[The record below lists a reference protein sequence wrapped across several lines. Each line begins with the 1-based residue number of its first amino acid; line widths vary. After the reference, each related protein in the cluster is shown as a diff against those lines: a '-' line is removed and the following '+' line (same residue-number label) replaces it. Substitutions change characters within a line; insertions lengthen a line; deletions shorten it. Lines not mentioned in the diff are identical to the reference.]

1 VDARSG
7 GAALIPAV
15 AHDVGDIDEVLGDYE
30 VYVNALPII
39 LGARRD
45 RIYRARR
52 FLAAHPD
59 LEVWMRRPT
68 AARLVDLH
76 RPKAWPLATWL
87 FVTGRVRP
95 DLELLLTKPPGCDL
109 PSVWARLHAGDVAR
123 VEDTAL
129 QLGWSRNWTRQVV
142 ILAASMICVWAAKTI
157 DELVDGDFDAILAE
171 LDASPAV
178 TASAR
183 TRLRTRLFSF
193 HHICF
198 QLGVCQTAPRL
209 GQPPSLTAAEHA
221 ATIPQPAIAR
231 EVVRYADTIST
242 VLKASTVQMRI
253 KSIRV
258 LCDWLASE
266 RPDVARLDQLDRS
279 RHIEPFLAWARTR
292 PCRGNNGRGRIVSA
306 TQFHHDVV
314 DLRVFFEDIAAWG
327 WASQPARRLLFLA
340 DLPRLPEPLPRAL
353 PPTVDRDLM
362 AAVDHLDDDFAR
374 TAIIVLRAT
383 GMRIG
388 ELLDLELDCLV
399 TFGAHGTWLKVPVGK
414 LGTERMVPLDS
425 EPLAALDEWIS
436 GRGRQRPLPH
446 PIDGRLC
453 DFVFTERGRRPGAH
467 RVRRGLQHAVRIA
480 GLTGPGGQSLRVVPH
495 QLRHT
500 FGTTLVNA
508 GMSLPALMALLGHV
522 TPEMTLRYAQIAS
535 PTVRAAY
542 NSAMDKVRARRPL
555 FVIPAG
561 RTAIP
566 AKIDWL
572 HAELIK
578 TRLAHGFCSR
588 DPVAGTCPYSNIC
601 EQCDNFVPDPARAD
615 LIAEQLD
622 DIRHLHDDAEQ
633 RGWTS
638 ESARHARVADHLQR
652 HLRTVR
658 PTTTS

>member
-1 VDARSG
+1 M
-7 GAALIPAV
+7 IPVLASRGFDDGDV
-15 AHDVGDIDEVLGDYE
+15 VGDYQA
-30 VYVNALPII
+30 YVEGLPIT

-52 FLAAHPD
+52 FLATHPD

-68 AARLVDLH
+68 AARLRDLH

-109 PSVWARLHAGDVAR
+109 PSVWAGLHADDVAR
-123 VEDTAL
+123 VEDTAM

-142 ILAASMICVWAAKTI
+142 ILAASMICVWTAKTV
-157 DELVDGDFDAILAE
+157 DELVDDDFDAILAA
-171 LDASPAV
+171 LDDSPAV

-183 TRLRTRLFSF
+183 TRLQTRLFSF

-198 QLGVCQTAPRL
+198 QLGICQTAPRL

-231 EVVRYADTIST
+231 EVVRYANTIST

-253 KSIRV
+253 KSMRV
-258 LCDWLASE
+258 LCDWLATAH
-266 RPDVARLDQLDRS
+266 PDITRLDQLDRS

-292 PCRGNNGRGRIVSA
+292 PCRGNNGRGRVVSA

-327 WASQPARRLLFLA
+327 WASQPTRRLFFLA

-353 PPTVDRDLM
+353 PPAVDRDLM
-362 AAVDHLDDDFAR
+362 AAVAQLDDDFAR

-399 TFGAHGTWLKVPVGK
+399 QFGAHGTWLKVPVGK
-414 LGTERMVPLDS
+414 LGTERMVPLDP
-425 EPLAALDEWIS
+425 EPLDALDTWIR

-446 PIDGRLC
+446 PRDGRLC
-453 DFVFTERGRRPGAH
+453 DFVFTERGRRPSAH
-467 RVRRGLQHAVRIA
+467 RVRRGLEHAVRLA
-480 GLTGPGGQSLRVVPH
+480 GLTGAGGQPLRVVPH

-542 NSAMDKVRARRPL
+542 DTAMGKVRARRPL

-561 RTAIP
+561 ARTAVP
-566 AKIDWL
+566 AKVDWL

-588 DPVAGTCPYSNIC
+588 DPVAGACPYSNIC
-601 EQCDNFVPDPARAD
+601 EQCDNFVPDPSRATV
-615 LIAEQLD
+615 IAEQLD
-622 DIRHLHDDAEQ
+622 DIRHLHDDADQ

-638 ESARHARVADHLQR
+638 ETARHARVAEHLQR
-652 HLRTVR
+652 HLRTIH
-658 PTTTS
+658 PTPSP

>member
-1 VDARSG
+1 MIPLRVDNVSIADN
-7 GAALIPAV
+7 LL
-15 AHDVGDIDEVLGDYE
+15 DDYRT
-30 VYVNALPII
+30 YVDGLPIT

-52 FLAAHPD
+52 FMAAHPD

-68 AARLVDLH
+68 PARLRDLH

-109 PSVWARLHAGDVAR
+109 PSVWAGLHAADVER

-142 ILAASMICVWAAKTI
+142 ILAASMICVWTAKTI
-157 DELVDGDFDAILAE
+157 DELVDGDFDAIIAE

-183 TRLRTRLFSF
+183 YRLQTRLFSF

-198 QLGVCQTAPRL
+198 QLGICQTAPRMR
-209 GQPPSLTAAEHA
+209 QPPSLSAAEHA

-242 VLKASTVQMRI
+242 VLKPSTVQMRI

-258 LCDWLASE
+258 LCDWLAE
-266 RPDVARLDQLDRS
+266 HHPDVDRLDRLDRC
-279 RHIEPFLAWARTR
+279 RHIEPFLAWARSR
-292 PCRGNNGRGRIVSA
+292 PRRGNNGRGRTVS
-306 TQFHHDVV
+306 TTGFHYDVV
-314 DLRVFFEDIAAWG
+314 DLRVFFEDIAEWG

-353 PPTVDRDLM
+353 PPNVDRDLM
-362 AAVDHLDDDFAR
+362 AAVAQLDDDFAR

-383 GMRIG
+383 GMRVG

-399 TFGAHGTWLKVPVGK
+399 QFGAHGVWVKVPVGK
-414 LGTERMVPLDS
+414 LGTERMVPLDP
-425 EPLAALDEWIS
+425 EPLAALDTWIAQ
-436 GRGRQRPLPH
+436 RGRQRSLTH
-446 PIDGRLC
+446 PRDGQLC
-453 DFVFTERGRRPGAH
+453 DFVFTERGRRPSAH
-467 RVRRGLQHAVRIA
+467 RIRRGLQRAVRVA
-480 GLTGPGGQSLRVVPH
+480 GLTGPDGQPMRIVPH

-542 NSAMDKVRARRPL
+542 DTAMGKVRARRPL
-555 FVIPAG
+555 LVIPAG
-561 RTAIP
+561 HRAAIP
-566 AKIDWL
+566 AKVDWL

-588 DPVAGTCPYSNIC
+588 DPIAGACPYSNIC
-601 EQCDNFVPDPARAD
+601 EQCDNFAPDPHRAE
-615 LIAEQLD
+615 IITEQLD
-622 DIRHLHDDAEQ
+622 DIRHLRDDAED
-633 RGWTS
+633 RGWTD
-638 ESARHARVADHLQR
+638 ETARHTRVVEHLER
-652 HLRTVR
+652 HLRTVS
-658 PTTTS
+658 PTASP

>member
-1 VDARSG
+1 MIPVLVPSVADVDDLLSG
-7 GAALIPAV
+7 
-15 AHDVGDIDEVLGDYE
+15 YQR
-30 VYVNALPII
+30 YVDALPIT

-52 FLAAHPD
+52 FITAHPD
-59 LEVWMRRPT
+59 LVVWMRRQT
-68 AARLVDLH
+68 AARLADLH
-76 RPKAWPLATWL
+76 RSKAWPFATWL

-95 DLELLLTKPPGCDL
+95 DLELLLSKPAGCDL
-109 PSVWARLHAGDVAR
+109 PSVWAAAHAGDVAR

-142 ILAASMICVWAAKTI
+142 ILAASMICVWTGKQI
-157 DELVDGDFDAILAE
+157 DELVDADFDEIIGE
-171 LDASPAV
+171 LDDSPAV

-193 HHICF
+193 HHTCF
-198 QLGVCQTAPRL
+198 QLGICSTAPRL
-209 GQPPSLTAAEHA
+209 GQPPSLTAAQHA
-221 ATIPQPAIAR
+221 ATIVQPAIAR
-231 EVVRYADTIST
+231 EIVRYADTIST
-242 VLKASTVQMRI
+242 VLRPATVQMRI

-258 LCDWLASE
+258 LCDWLATE
-266 RPDVARLDQLDRS
+266 HPDVARLDQLERS

-292 PCRGNNGRGRIVSA
+292 PCRGHNGRGRTVSA

-327 WASQPARRLLFLA
+327 WASQPARRLFFLT

-353 PPTVDRDLM
+353 PPAVDRDLM
-362 AAVDHLDDDFAR
+362 NAVADLDDDFAR

-399 TFGAHGTWLKVPVGK
+399 EFATHGTWLKVPVGK
-414 LGTERMVPLDS
+414 LGTERMVPLDP
-425 EPLAALDEWIS
+425 EPLTALDLWIS
-436 GRGRQRPLPH
+436 HRGRQRPLPH
-446 PIDGRLC
+446 PRDGRLC

-467 RVRRGLQHAVRIA
+467 RVRQGLQHAVRLA
-480 GLTGPGGQSLRVVPH
+480 GLIGPGGHPLRVVPH

-542 NSAMDKVRARRPL
+542 DTAMDKVRARRPL

-561 RTAIP
+561 QTAVP
-566 AKIDWL
+566 AKVDWL
-572 HAELIK
+572 HAEMIK

-588 DPVAGTCPYSNIC
+588 DPIAGACAYSNVC
-601 EQCDNFVPDPARAD
+601 EQCDNFVPDPNRAD
-615 LIAEQLD
+615 VIADQLD
-622 DIRHLHDDAEQ
+622 DIRHIHDDAEQ
-633 RGWTS
+633 RGWAS
-638 ESARHARVADHLQR
+638 ETARHTRVIEHLER

-658 PTTTS
+658 RTASP

>member
-1 VDARSG
+1 M
-7 GAALIPAV
+7 IPVLASRGCDDG
-15 AHDVGDIDEVLGDYE
+15 DVVRDYQA
-30 VYVNALPII
+30 YVEGLPIT

-45 RIYRARR
+45 RIYRARQ
-52 FLAAHPD
+52 FLATHPD
-59 LEVWMRRPT
+59 LEMWMRGPT
-68 AARLVDLH
+68 AARLRDLH

-109 PSVWARLHAGDVAR
+109 PSVWAGLNADDVAR
-123 VEDTAL
+123 VEDTAM

-142 ILAASMICVWAAKTI
+142 ILAASMICVWTAKTV
-157 DELVDGDFDAILAE
+157 DELVDDDFDAILAA
-171 LDASPAV
+171 LDDSPAV

-183 TRLRTRLFSF
+183 TRLQTRLFSF

-198 QLGVCQTAPRL
+198 QLGICQTAPRL

-231 EVVRYADTIST
+231 EVVRYANTIST

-253 KSIRV
+253 KSMRV
-258 LCDWLASE
+258 LCDWLATAH
-266 RPDVARLDQLDRS
+266 PDITRLDQLDRS

-292 PCRGNNGRGRIVSA
+292 PCRGNNGRGRVVSA

-327 WASQPARRLLFLA
+327 WASQPTRRLFFLA

-353 PPTVDRDLM
+353 PPAVDRDLM
-362 AAVDHLDDDFAR
+362 AAVAQLDDDFAR
-374 TAIIVLRAT
+374 TALIVLRAT

-399 TFGAHGTWLKVPVGK
+399 QFGAHGTWLKVPVGK
-414 LGTERMVPLDS
+414 LGTERMVPLDP
-425 EPLAALDEWIS
+425 EPLDTLDTWIR

-446 PIDGRLC
+446 PRAGRLC
-453 DFVFTERGRRPGAH
+453 DFVFTERGRRPSAH
-467 RVRRGLQHAVRIA
+467 RVRRGLEHAVQLA
-480 GLTGPGGQSLRVVPH
+480 GLTGAGGQPLRVVPH

-542 NSAMDKVRARRPL
+542 DTAMDKVRARRPL

-561 RTAIP
+561 ARTAVP
-566 AKIDWL
+566 AKVDWL
-572 HAELIK
+572 HGELIK

-588 DPVAGTCPYSNIC
+588 DSVAGACPYSNIC
-601 EQCDNFVPDPARAD
+601 EQCDNFVPDPSRATV
-615 LIAEQLD
+615 IAEQLD
-622 DIRHLHDDAEQ
+622 DIRLLRDDADQ

-638 ESARHARVADHLQR
+638 EAARHARVAEHLRR
-652 HLRTVR
+652 HLRTIH
-658 PTTTS
+658 PTPSP

>member
-1 VDARSG
+1 M
-7 GAALIPAV
+7 IPVFASRGCDDGDVVRDYQAYV
-15 AHDVGDIDEVLGDYE
+15 AG
-30 VYVNALPII
+30 LPIT

-45 RIYRARR
+45 RIDRARR
-52 FLAAHPD
+52 FLATHPD
-59 LEVWMRRPT
+59 LEVWMRGPT
-68 AARLVDLH
+68 AARLRDLH

-109 PSVWARLHAGDVAR
+109 PSVWAGLHADDVAR
-123 VEDTAL
+123 VEDTAM

-142 ILAASMICVWAAKTI
+142 ILAASIICVWTAKTV
-157 DELVDGDFDAILAE
+157 DELVDDDFDAILAA
-171 LDASPAV
+171 LDDSPAV

-183 TRLRTRLFSF
+183 TRLQTRLFSF

-198 QLGVCQTAPRL
+198 QLGICQTAPRL

-231 EVVRYADTIST
+231 EVVRYANTIST

-253 KSIRV
+253 KSMRV
-258 LCDWLASE
+258 LCDWLATAH
-266 RPDVARLDQLDRS
+266 PDITRLDQLDRS

-292 PCRGNNGRGRIVSA
+292 PCRGNNGRGRVVSA

-327 WASQPARRLLFLA
+327 WASQPTRRLFFLA

-362 AAVDHLDDDFAR
+362 AAVAQLDDDFAR

-399 TFGAHGTWLKVPVGK
+399 QFGAHGTWLKVPVGK
-414 LGTERMVPLDS
+414 LGTERMVPLDP
-425 EPLAALDEWIS
+425 EPLDVLDTWIH

-446 PIDGRLC
+446 PRVGRLC
-453 DFVFTERGRRPGAH
+453 DFVFTERGRRPSAH
-467 RVRRGLQHAVRIA
+467 RVRRGLEHAVQLA
-480 GLTGPGGQSLRVVPH
+480 GLTGADGQPLRVVPH

-542 NSAMDKVRARRPL
+542 DTAMGKVRARRPL

-561 RTAIP
+561 AHTAVP
-566 AKIDWL
+566 AKVDWL

-588 DPVAGTCPYSNIC
+588 DSVAGACPYSNIC
-601 EQCDNFVPDPARAD
+601 EQCDNFVPDPSRATV
-615 LIAEQLD
+615 IAEQLD
-622 DIRHLHDDAEQ
+622 DIRLLRDDADQ
-633 RGWTS
+633 RGWVS
-638 ESARHARVADHLQR
+638 EAARHARVAEHLER
-652 HLRTVR
+652 HLRTIH
-658 PTTTS
+658 PTPSP

>member
-1 VDARSG
+1 MIPTRNVSVDD
-7 GAALIPAV
+7 AADVLIGYQAFV
-15 AHDVGDIDEVLGDYE
+15 DG
-30 VYVNALPII
+30 LPIT

-52 FLAAHPD
+52 FFAAHPD
-59 LEVWMRRPT
+59 LELWMRRPT
-68 AARLVDLH
+68 VARLRDLH

-95 DLELLLTKPPGCDL
+95 DLELLLSKPPGCDL
-109 PSVWARLHAGDVAR
+109 PSVWAGVHGDDVAR
-123 VEDTAL
+123 VQDAAL

-142 ILAASMICVWAAKTI
+142 ILAASMICVWTAKTI
-157 DELVDGDFDAILAE
+157 DQLVDDDFDAILAE
-171 LDASPAV
+171 LDDSPAV

-183 TRLRTRLFSF
+183 YRLRTRLFSF

-198 QLGVCQTAPRL
+198 QLGICQMAPRL

-231 EVVRYADTIST
+231 EVVRYANTIST

-258 LCDWLASE
+258 LCDWLAGE
-266 RPDVARLDQLDRS
+266 HPDVARLDQLDRS
-279 RHIEPFLAWARTR
+279 RHIEPFLVWARTR
-292 PCRGNNGRGRIVSA
+292 PCRGNNGRGRTVSA

-327 WASQPARRLLFLA
+327 WASQPARRLFFLA

-353 PPTVDRDLM
+353 PPAVDRDLM
-362 AAVDHLDDDFAR
+362 AAVEHLDDDFAR

-399 TFGAHGTWLKVPVGK
+399 QFGGHGTWLKVPVGK
-414 LGTERMVPLDS
+414 LGTERMVPLDP
-425 EPLAALDEWIS
+425 EPLAVLDDWIS
-436 GRGRQRPLPH
+436 ARGRQRPLPH
-446 PIDGRLC
+446 PRDGRLC
-453 DFVFTERGRRPGAH
+453 DFVFTERGRRPSAH
-467 RVRRGLQHAVRIA
+467 RVRKGLQHAVRLA
-480 GLTGPGGQSLRVVPH
+480 GLTGAGGEPLRVVPH

-542 NSAMDKVRARRPL
+542 DTAMSKVRARRPL
-555 FVIPAG
+555 LVIPAG
-561 RTAIP
+561 ARTAIP
-566 AKIDWL
+566 ARIDWL

-588 DPVAGTCPYSNIC
+588 DPVAGACPYSNVC

-615 LIAEQLD
+615 VLAEQLND
-622 DIRHLHDDAEQ
+622 VRHLHADADQ
-633 RGWTS
+633 RGWTD
-638 ESARHARVADHLQR
+638 EAARHRRVIDHLER

-658 PTTTS
+658 PTTAP

>member
-1 VDARSG
+1 M
-7 GAALIPAV
+7 IPVRAERV
-15 AHDVGDIDEVLGDYE
+15 DVGGGLVADYQD
-30 VYVNALPII
+30 YVDGLPIT

-52 FLAAHPD
+52 FLAAHRD
-59 LEVWMRRPT
+59 LDAWMARPT
-68 AARLVDLH
+68 PARLRDLH

-95 DLELLLTKPPGCDL
+95 DLELLLSKPPGCDL
-109 PSVWARLHAGDVAR
+109 PSVWAGLHADDVAR
-123 VEDTAL
+123 VEDTAV

-142 ILAASMICVWAAKTI
+142 ILAASMICVWTAKTI
-157 DELVDGDFDAILAE
+157 DELVDGDFDAIIAE
-171 LDASPAV
+171 LDDSPAV

-183 TRLRTRLFSF
+183 YRLQTRLFSF

-198 QLGVCQTAPRL
+198 QLGICHTAPRM
-209 GQPPSLTAAEHA
+209 GQPQSLTAAEHA

-231 EVVRYADTIST
+231 EVARYANTIST
-242 VLKASTVQMRI
+242 VLKPATVQMRI

-258 LCDWLASE
+258 LCDWLAAE
-266 RPDVARLDQLDRS
+266 HLDVARLDQLDRQ
-279 RHIEPFLAWARTR
+279 RHIEPFLVWARTR
-292 PCRGNNGRGRIVSA
+292 PCRGNNGRGRTVSA

-327 WASQPARRLLFLA
+327 WASQPARRLFFLT
-340 DLPRLPEPLPRAL
+340 DLPRLAEPLPRAL
-353 PPTVDRDLM
+353 PPDVDRDLM
-362 AAVDHLDDDFAR
+362 AAVEQLDDDFAR
-374 TAIIVLRAT
+374 TAIILLRAT

-399 TFGAHGTWLKVPVGK
+399 TFGTHGTWLKIPLGK
-414 LGTERMVPLDS
+414 LGTERMVPLDP
-425 EPLAALDEWIS
+425 EPLAVLDTWINQ
-436 GRGRQRPLPH
+436 RGRQRCLPH
-446 PIDGRLC
+446 PRDGRLR
-453 DFVFTERGRRPGAH
+453 DFVFTERGRRPSAH
-467 RVRRGLQHAVRIA
+467 RIRRGLRDAAELA
-480 GLTGPGGQSLRVVPH
+480 GLTGTGGQPLHVVPH

-542 NSAMDKVRARRPL
+542 DTAMGKVRTRRPL
-555 FVIPAG
+555 LVIPAG
-561 RTAIP
+561 QRTAVP

-588 DPVAGTCPYSNIC
+588 ELAAGACAYSNIC
-601 EQCDNFVPDPARAD
+601 EQCDNFVPDPHRAD
-615 LIAEQLD
+615 VIANQLD
-622 DIRHLHDDAEQ
+622 DIRHLHADADQRSWNDEAARHRRVAEQ
-633 RGWTS
+633 L
-638 ESARHARVADHLQR
+638 ER
-652 HLRTVR
+652 HLRTVQ
-658 PTTTS
+658 PTATT